1 MTYNRWSTVHIAP
14 LSRAQFW
21 SDASREAQMPHTPLV
36 AQPER
41 FEAVLTSRGVGAV
54 VLNRIQMAAEHGME
68 RLHDDG
74 QRAGPP
80 CLLCVL
86 YAKGGAQVF
95 APDAPDVPDLSDVPD
110 VPDASASSGEPGMAV
125 AGRGLQAQPGQ
136 LFLLDERRG
145 YRIWQKEA
153 VDLVVLAVP
162 LALIDSRGGLASQL
176 LARSLPDCAS
186 LQLLV
191 QQMQL
196 LAAWQDPLPEAE
208 SARLSDLVINTVKTV
223 LQASADMAT
232 ARPGAPMHVLLR
244 RVRQL
249 IARQYP
255 DPALGPER
263 VASRLGLSVRSLQ
276 SQLSREGT
284 SLSAEL
290 MAYRLERAHALLR
303 GTEPGTLGI
312 AEISQHCGFSSPAH
326 FSRRF
331 RARYGSTPLGL
342 LRDAE
347 GGQGA

>member
-68 RLHDDG
+68 RLHAHG

-80 CLLCVL
+80 CLLCML

-95 APDAPDVPDLSDVPD
+95 APDLPDLTD
-110 VPDASASSGEPGMAV
+110 VPDASASPEEPGMAA
-125 AGRGLQAQPGQ
+125 AGSGLQAQPGQ
-136 LFLLDERRG
+136 PFLLDERRG

-162 LALIDSRGGLASQL
+162 LALIDSRGGLAPQL

-196 LAAWQDPLPEAE
+196 LAAWQNPLPDAE
-208 SARLSDLVINTVKTV
+208 SARLSDLVINTLKTV
-223 LQASADMAT
+223 LQAGADMAM

-263 VASRLGLSVRSLQ
+263 VASSLGLSVRSLQ
-276 SQLSREGT
+276 AQLSREGT

-303 GTEPGTLGI
+303 GTQPGTLGI
-312 AEISQHCGFSSPAH
+312 AEISQHCGFNSPAH

-347 GGQGA
+347 GGEGA

>member
-68 RLHDDG
+68 RLHAHG

-80 CLLCVL
+80 CLLCML

-95 APDAPDVPDLSDVPD
+95 APDLPDLTD
-110 VPDASASSGEPGMAV
+110 VPDASASPEEPGMAA
-125 AGRGLQAQPGQ
+125 AGSGLQAQPGQ
-136 LFLLDERRG
+136 PFLLDERRG

-162 LALIDSRGGLASQL
+162 LALIDSRGGLAPQL
-176 LARSLPDCAS
+176 LARRLPDCAS

-196 LAAWQDPLPEAE
+196 LAAWQNPLPDAE
-208 SARLSDLVINTVKTV
+208 SARLSDLVINTLKTV
-223 LQASADMAT
+223 LQAGADMAM

-263 VASRLGLSVRSLQ
+263 VASSLGLSVRSLQ
-276 SQLSREGT
+276 AQLSREGT

-303 GTEPGTLGI
+303 GTQPGTLGI
-312 AEISQHCGFSSPAH
+312 AEISQHCGFNSPAH

-347 GGQGA
+347 GGEGA